1 MRTAAVP
8 VGFGQHAVTAAGR
21 NGIVARTRGTAE
33 GLRGHWE
40 TAPPRVA
47 NLPGVTDWKHGVAK
61 RQDCPMTATP
71 TDPARYFGR
80 QVRKARLATGLTLKQ
95 FGDRIAYSA
104 GQVSRIESGTRPP
117 NETFA
122 RACDAAFPD
131 MRGWFSDFYAESRE
145 WMATPPWFRPWVEH
159 EQSARVLR
167 LWTLSHFS
175 GLVQCEGYA
184 ASVLSVAPGVT
195 EEQVAER
202 TAARMA
208 RQRVLTRDDPPT
220 VWFLVDEAA
229 LYRRAGSP
237 HVMAGQLRHL
247 AAVAALPSVT
257 VQVVPSVLHAG
268 MSGSLAIADNAAY
281 IDTAAGGMV
290 FEDAET
296 VRSLVI
302 RFDTIRSVAR
312 PATELAAIIGEAVA
326 KHEHEQLA

>member
-1 MRTAAVP
+1 
-8 VGFGQHAVTAAGR
+8 
-21 NGIVARTRGTAE
+21 
-33 GLRGHWE
+33 
-40 TAPPRVA
+40 
-47 NLPGVTDWKHGVAK
+47 
-61 RQDCPMTATP
+61 MTATP

-80 QVRKARLATGLTLKQ
+80 QVRKARQAAGLTLKQ
-95 FGDRIAYSA
+95 FGDQIAYSA

-122 RACDAAFPD
+122 RACDTAFPD

-237 HVMAGQLRHL
+237 HVMIDQLRHL
-247 AAVAALPSVT
+247 AAVAELPSVT
-257 VQVVPSVLHAG
+257 VQVVPAVLHAG

-312 PATELAAIIGEAVA
+312 PATELAAVIGEAVA